1 MARKPKLSEAQQQEI
16 KNNPDSLRELAV
28 KYGVSYVTISRIKN
42 ATKKEQPVNECTDKL

>member
-42 ATKKEQPVNECTDKL
+42 ATKKERDADEQ